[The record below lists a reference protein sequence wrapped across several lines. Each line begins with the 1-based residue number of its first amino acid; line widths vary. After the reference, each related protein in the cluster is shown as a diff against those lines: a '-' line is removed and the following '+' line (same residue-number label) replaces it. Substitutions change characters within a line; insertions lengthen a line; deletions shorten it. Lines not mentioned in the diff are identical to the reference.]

1 MTSAPLRDTPPQVPL
16 AARLWSGA
24 AVPRAARASV
34 HLATI
39 VALCLP
45 LLTACGAAQLAQPAT
60 PVAAGATG
68 PSATAPSDP
77 GAGGDVGPAAPA
89 PRPLAERIPLPP
101 VLEADGEVE
110 RKATDDGLDGA
121 WARVFLRANPGPFQY
136 VAYELSARGSA
147 AVASHLRGMMGRR
160 DAVIRTELVDRALLR
175 RVLDRLDAIGVA
187 QMEAPAVSPL
197 LVADQQGVLTA
208 PPQSPLPIY
217 EITWRRGGAE
227 RTMLVVDPY
236 GQDDGIYA
244 RFIDIVRDEVQ
255 RAVGSIGYHGPD
267 ATGTAKG
274 YLFIDSVPS
283 ADVWVDD
290 EKLPERTPVLN
301 WTLAPGVHR
310 VRLHRADLGLDK
322 TSNVRI
328 EAGMT
333 TSLELDLR

>member
-1 MTSAPLRDTPPQVPL
+1 MNEAWRRDPARCGGRARQIRRVRL
-16 AARLWSGA
+16 ARWL
-24 AVPRAARASV
+24 
-34 HLATI
+34 
-39 VALCLP
+39 LP
-45 LLTACGAAQLAQPAT
+45 WLVVTAGCGAAQVPTPA
-60 PVAAGATG
+60 PGPGANAAAASPGA
-68 PSATAPSDP
+68 ATARTTPE
-77 GAGGDVGPAAPA
+77 PA
-89 PRPLAERIPLPP
+89 RPERTLAERIPLPP
-101 VLEADGEVE
+101 VLEADGETE
-110 RKATDDGLDGA
+110 RKPTDDGLDGS

-136 VAYELSARGSA
+136 VAYELSARGNA

-160 DAVIRTELVDRALLR
+160 DAVIRTELVERSLLR
-175 RVLDRLDAIGVA
+175 KVLERLDAIGVA
-187 QMEAPAVSPL
+187 QMEPPPPSPL
-197 LVADQQGVLTA
+197 LVADKQGVLSS
-208 PPQSPLPIY
+208 PQQSPVPIY
-217 EITWRRGGAE
+217 ELTWRRGGVE

-236 GQDDGIYA
+236 AQDDGIYA

-255 RAVGSIGYHGPD
+255 RAVGTIGYHGPD
-267 ATGTAKG
+267 ALGTAKG

-283 ADVWVDD
+283 ADVWIDD